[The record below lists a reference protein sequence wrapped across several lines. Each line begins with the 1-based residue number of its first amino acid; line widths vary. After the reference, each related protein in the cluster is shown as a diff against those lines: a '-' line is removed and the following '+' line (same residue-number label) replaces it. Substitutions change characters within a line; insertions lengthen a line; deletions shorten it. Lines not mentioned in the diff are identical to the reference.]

1 MSAPDEAAKPSKA
14 EARRAAL
21 RTVLIAA
28 AERRISDHGLG
39 GLRARDLAADAGC
52 ALGAIYG
59 AFPDLDALILE
70 VNLRTLALFEAA
82 LGPEGGPFDAATAA
96 DELVRLGQAYLAFAQ
111 GQAKRWRALFQHQ
124 FADGRRPPEDY
135 VAEQARLFRR
145 IEAPLQV
152 LRPDLATPERRLL
165 ARSLFSATH
174 GIVML
179 GLDARL
185 MALPAGV
192 VGRQLELLIR
202 AMASGLAS
210 DAAARLQAGAP
221 DGAT

>member
-1 MSAPDEAAKPSKA
+1 MTEANADAKPSKA

-21 RTVLIAA
+21 RTQLIAA
-28 AERRISDHGLG
+28 AERRISEDGLG
-39 GLRARDLAADAGC
+39 ALRARDLAADAGC

-82 LGPEGGPFDAATAA
+82 LGPDDGGFDGASAT

-111 GQAKRWRALFQHQ
+111 SHGKRWRALFQHQ
-124 FADGRRPPEDY
+124 FADGRRPPDGY

-145 IEAPLQV
+145 IEAPLQA
-152 LRPDLATPERRLL
+152 LRPDLSALERVLL

-185 MALPAGV
+185 MALPPAV
-192 VGRQLELLIR
+192 VGHQLDLLIR
-202 AMASGLAS
+202 AMATGLAS
-210 DAAARLQAGAP
+210 RA
-221 DGAT
+221 

>member
-1 MSAPDEAAKPSKA
+1 MSVPDDAAKSSKA
-14 EARRAAL
+14 EVRRTAL

-28 AERRISDHGLG
+28 AERRISDHGLS

-82 LGPEGGPFDAATAA
+82 LGPEDDGFEGARAA
-96 DELVRLGQAYLAFAQ
+96 DELVRLGRAYLAFAQ
-111 GQAKRWRALFQHQ
+111 SHERRWRALFQHQ
-124 FADGRRPPEDY
+124 FADGRGPPENY

-145 IEAPLQV
+145 IEAPLQA
-152 LRPDLATPERRLL
+152 LCPDLPAPERRLL

-185 MALPAGV
+185 MALPEGV
-192 VGRQLELLIR
+192 VGSQLDLLVR
-202 AMASGLAS
+202 AMATGLESRAC
-210 DAAARLQAGAP
+210 AR
-221 DGAT
+221 